1 MGDSGHV
8 PVLPSI
14 RNKNVNSKRD
24 METWSGRNCSPTK
37 DKAFIFKVKR
47 GFDEPIDKRRLSVV
61 SLPVWL
67 AYVTSF
73 SIPIRI
79 QVHTS
84 VAVVPT
90 HASLR
95 ICFFQV

>member
-1 MGDSGHV
+1 M
-8 PVLPSI
+8 
-14 RNKNVNSKRD
+14 
-24 METWSGRNCSPTK
+24 
-37 DKAFIFKVKR
+37 KR

-95 ICFFQV
+95 ICFFQVLNGLLQLDYLLQSISSVKYYISKGLFT